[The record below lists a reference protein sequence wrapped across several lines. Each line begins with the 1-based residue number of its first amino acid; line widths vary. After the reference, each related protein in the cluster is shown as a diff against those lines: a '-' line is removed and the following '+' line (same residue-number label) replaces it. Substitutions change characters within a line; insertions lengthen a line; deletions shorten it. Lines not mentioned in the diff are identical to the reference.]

1 MDLENKVAEELQ
13 RMMTQNLV
21 PISTQEDINEISD
34 QLRNHQITLS
44 EVEQKD
50 SFVVDSIHKA
60 MDRINRSE

>member
-50 SFVVDSIHKA
+50 PFVVDSIHKA